1 MVMCE
6 LPRLSVAMGSL
17 SVLSLLLTVVVG
29 HIAVLRPYPANK
41 KTGHQHATVPRRA
54 LLRKTGLVVFFVIAE

>member
-17 SVLSLLLTVVVG
+17 SVLSLLLTVVAG

-41 KTGHQHATVPRRA
+41 KTVPRRA
-54 LLRKTGLVVFFVIAE
+54 LLRKTGLAVFFVIAE